1 MDITAPELKE
11 KIERG
16 DDFVLIDVREPYER
30 EEFNIGGQHIPI
42 GAFMNSLEELEP
54 SREKEIVVYCRSGN
68 RSGMAVH
75 LLKAA
80 GFKNPRNLI
89 GGMLMW
95 QDYFG
100 K

>member
-11 KIERG
+11 KIDRG

-30 EEFNIGGQHIPI
+30 DEFNIGGRLIPI
-42 GAFMNSLEELEP
+42 GTFMSAIDELKTQ
-54 SREKEIVVYCRSGN
+54 REKEIVVYCRSGN
-68 RSGMAVH
+68 RSAMAVY

-80 GFKNPRNLI
+80 GFQNPRNLI
-89 GGMLMW
+89 GGMLLW